1 MFKKKKGKNSN
12 QKVKAGHIKNQKPK
26 KKENWKIYF
35 KLRKITDSQ

>member
-26 KKENWKIYF
+26 KKGKLENIF
-35 KLRKITDSQ
+35 